1 MRKVLFSF
9 VAIAALAAP
18 ASAQWVHQTQDPTP
32 QRIVEQVGIDQHL
45 NTQLPLDAHF
55 IDENGRDIALGQL
68 FGKRPVILALVY
80 YECPMLCNQVL
91 NGLTR
96 TLRVTSLNAGTDF
109 DVVVVSFDP
118 NEGTKLAGAKK
129 AAYVS
134 RYGRPGTEAGWHFLT
149 GTEPNI
155 KRLTSA
161 AGFRYQWQAD
171 TQQWAH
177 TAGVMVVTPKGVLSR
192 YFYGIEFGTR
202 DLRLGLVEASNEKI
216 GTLADQALLLCYR
229 YDPMKG
235 SYGLMTMRLIQIGAV
250 LTLIALGSY
259 ITIMLRR
266 ERTHQLPPAP
276 AHAEATSAHAEG
288 HRNA

>member
-1 MRKVLFSF
+1 MKRAVFSF
-9 VAIAALAAP
+9 IAAAALASP
-18 ASAQWVHQTQDPTP
+18 ASAQWAHPIQDQTP
-32 QRIVEQVGIDQHL
+32 QKVIEQVGIDQHL
-45 NTQLPLDAHF
+45 NTQLPLDTRF
-55 IDENGRDIALGQL
+55 VDETGHDVALAQF
-68 FGKRPVILALVY
+68 FGKRPVVLAFVY
-80 YECPMLCNQVL
+80 YECPMLCTQVL
-91 NGLTR
+91 NGLTK
-96 TLRVTSLNAGTDF
+96 TLRVMSLDVGKDF

-149 GTEPNI
+149 GTEANI
-155 KRLTSA
+155 KRLTAA
-161 AGFRYQWQAD
+161 AGFRYKWMAD

-177 TAGVMVVTPKGVLSR
+177 TTGVMVLTPKGVLSR

-216 GTLADQALLLCYR
+216 GTLADQALLLCFQ

-235 SYGLMTMRLIQIGAV
+235 SYGLITIRLIQIGAV
-250 LTLIALGSY
+250 ITLIALGSY
-259 ITIMLRR
+259 ITIMLRK
-266 ERTHQLPPAP
+266 ERMQPLPP
-276 AHAEATSAHAEG
+276 AHAEG

>member
-1 MRKVLFSF
+1 MKRAFFSLI
-9 VAIAALAAP
+9 AIGTLAAP
-18 ASAQWVHQTQDPTP
+18 ASAQWAHPLPDRTP
-32 QRIVEQVGIDQHL
+32 QKIVEQVGIDQHL
-45 NTQLPLDAHF
+45 NTPLPLDARFVDDQGH
-55 IDENGRDIALGQL
+55 DVALGQF
-68 FGKRPVILALVY
+68 FGTRPVVLALVY

-96 TLRVTSLNAGTDF
+96 TLRVMSLDVGKDF

-118 NEGTKLAGAKK
+118 NEGTRLAGAKK

-134 RYGRPGTEAGWHFLT
+134 RYGRPGTDAGWHFLT

-155 KRLTSA
+155 KRLTAA

-177 TAGVMVVTPKGVLSR
+177 TAGIMVVTPKGVLSR
-192 YFYGIEFGTR
+192 YFYGIEYGTR

-235 SYGLMTMRLIQIGAV
+235 SYGLIAMRLIQIGAV
-250 LTLIALGSY
+250 ITLVALGSF
-259 ITIMLRR
+259 IAIMLRR
-266 ERTHQLPPAP
+266 ERAQPLPPAP
-276 AHAEATSAHAEG
+276 AHAEG
-288 HRNA
+288 RRNA